1 MNNKTVLLL
10 LLLFVFLS
18 ININAATYT
27 VTKIADTND
36 GVCDGDCSL
45 REAMA
50 AVNATAANAV
60 IFFDDPF

>member
-1 MNNKTVLLL
+1 MINKNAFLPLLL
-10 LLLFVFLS
+10 LVFLS
-18 ININAATYT
+18 INFNAATYT

>member
-1 MNNKTVLLL
+1 MINKNAFLPLLL
-10 LLLFVFLS
+10 LVFLS
-18 ININAATYT
+18 INFNAATYT
-27 VTKIADTND
+27 VTKIAHTND